1 LPHAFL
7 VLDATVWV
15 RTSTSTRAL
24 IGAIGIAA
32 LSVFIAYW
40 VHAYWV
46 GNRPIPR
53 MPRTGVTFGNRLSFA
68 VYRSMLP
75 MVFLTLS
82 AAASLLVRSIG
93 QLTATGLQPLYDV
106 VGLVVLLAFLLWV
119 CVGLFNVPRFL
130 VPPAIRDAGGLF
142 VSYD

>member
-1 LPHAFL
+1 
-7 VLDATVWV
+7 
-15 RTSTSTRAL
+15 
-24 IGAIGIAA
+24 
-32 LSVFIAYW
+32 
-40 VHAYWV
+40 
-46 GNRPIPR
+46 
-53 MPRTGVTFGNRLSFA
+53 
-68 VYRSMLP
+68 MLP

-106 VGLVVLLAFLLWV
+106 VGLVVLLAFLLGV